1 MSIGDG
7 LMSEIKNSVKTL
19 NSREYFAAG
28 LLAALCIWPVSAFAY
43 IGPGLGSGA
52 VAAVLGILAGL
63 MMLFVGVVWY
73 PIKQFVRHLRS
84 KR

>member
-7 LMSEIKNSVKTL
+7 LMPEIKNSVKTV
-19 NSREYFAAG
+19 NSRGCFAAG
-28 LLAALCIWPVSAFAY
+28 LLAVLCIFPGSAFAY

-52 VAAVLGILAGL
+52 LAAVLGILAGL

-73 PIKQFVRHLRS
+73 PIKRFVRHLRS